1 MKQISLMKKSEEEL
15 TKFLLEDTENYTKL
29 SNSLSGRIFEMEEKI
44 VAQDKIEIARLEK
57 ELENSGIVLSKELE
71 EIENLKPSG
80 SAFARL
86 GLGSRKKKLLAEAEK
101 RFEDKQTILQNRL
114 KNARKVYEKDRILLQ
129 ELINKLDTKGI
140 VWHELKRILSEKI
153 AQGFFVHEKLT
164 RQKQKKEEDN
174 LYISKAQKT
183 TKLRGETK
191 DGEGGRTFKEKN
203 VIGRYDFYKIKGL
216 TAAEKKEYEEIFGHF
231 IYDDKLCEN
240 PEYAR
245 RIRLALASASK
256 NKYKN
261 LVLYSSDK
269 ALYNDVFLYFI
280 KEGGRQYKEDFDRIF
295 NTRAASSQ
303 KTQFFLDKAYS
314 MLNDSGFSAE
324 FIKSHT
330 GVYARELEKLMAT
343 PSEMK
348 FVLSQLQH
356 KDMSTETGKQAFEN
370 EVRREIERRME
381 LKHKLYGLD
390 CIGSSPSSSKGYERR
405 M

>member
-44 VAQDKIEIARLEK
+44 VAQDKMEIARLEK

-129 ELINKLDTKGI
+129 ELINKLDAKGI

-216 TAAEKKEYEEIFGHF
+216 TAAEKKEYEEISVICTAPSKTFNIAGLQVSNIF
-231 IYDDKLCEN
+231 IPN
-240 PEYAR
+240 P
-245 RIRLALASASK
+245 
-256 NKYKN
+256 
-261 LVLYSSDK
+261 VLRDTFK
-269 ALYNDVFLYFI
+269 MKI
-280 KEGGRQYKEDFDRIF
+280 KETGYGELNAMGLIACETAYRDGDEWYEVFYFERI
-295 NTRAASSQ
+295 
-303 KTQFFLDKAYS
+303 
-314 MLNDSGFSAE
+314 
-324 FIKSHT
+324 
-330 GVYARELEKLMAT
+330 
-343 PSEMK
+343 
-348 FVLSQLQH
+348 
-356 KDMSTETGKQAFEN
+356 
-370 EVRREIERRME
+370 
-381 LKHKLYGLD
+381 
-390 CIGSSPSSSKGYERR
+390 
-405 M
+405 